1 MKRQVPISWMN
12 SKLEHSSH
20 AAPQF
25 SNRLKYGIGLL
36 SVVAGLFVWFWF
48 DDALRAQQ
56 LGLAPTVAILV
67 RLGTVILT
75 FGVAIVLWWSTEKG
89 RLLRLFLVESR
100 FELRKVIW
108 LDPQESLRLTM
119 VVIVVVGILSLLLG
133 GFDFIIQKLT
143 QWFLSR

>member
-1 MKRQVPISWMN
+1 MN
-12 SKLEHSSH
+12 SKIEHSSH
-20 AAPQF
+20 PSPQF
-25 SNRLKYGIGLL
+25 SSRLKYGLGLL
-36 SVVAGLFVWFWF
+36 SVVAGLFAWFWF

-56 LGLAPTVAILV
+56 LGLAATAATLV
-67 RLGTVILT
+67 RVGTVILT
-75 FGVAIVLWWSTEKG
+75 FGAAVVLWWSTEKG
-89 RLLRLFLVESR
+89 RQFRLFLVESR

-108 LDPQESLRLTM
+108 LDPQESLRLTV